1 MDPISRMHNPHTYDV
16 SRRDFMKSDLRIE
29 VVQSADR
36 SPKQPIPQYL
46 HKVQSNYHFFAGDNA
61 YSVTFSSQY
70 YRHRIQPNGYTW
82 FDAFEETIDVKSDL
96 RYLDA
101 HASPI
106 PKVHGCCL
114 DCISR

>member
-1 MDPISRMHNPHTYDV
+1 MDPISRLHNPHTYDV

-46 HKVQSNYHFFAGDNA
+46 HKVQSNYHFLAGDNA
-61 YSVTFSSQY
+61 YSVMLSSQY
-70 YRHRIQPNGYTW
+70 YHHRIQPNGYTW
-82 FDAFEETIDVKSDL
+82 FDASEETIDVKSDL
-96 RYLDA
+96 RYIDA

-106 PKVHGCCL
+106 PKFHACCL
-114 DCISR
+114 DCIRR

>member
-16 SRRDFMKSDLRIE
+16 SRRDFRKSDLRIE

-46 HKVQSNYHFFAGDNA
+46 HKVHSNYHFFAGDNA

-82 FDAFEETIDVKSDL
+82 LDTFEETIDVKSDL
-96 RYLDA
+96 RYLNT